1 MTLCNMAIEF
11 GAKVGMIAPDEITLS
26 ILRERN
32 LHLKEKNFKSIVSIG
47 RV

>member
-26 ILRERN
+26 ILR
-32 LHLKEKNFKSIVSIG
+32 KGICT
-47 RV
+47 

>member
-11 GAKVGMIAPDEITLS
+11 GAKVGMIAPDEITFEY
-26 ILRERN
+26 IKERD
-32 LHLKEKNFKSIVSIG
+32 LHLKEKFQKYCSIG

>member
-11 GAKVGMIAPDEITLS
+11 GAKVGMIAPDEITFEY
-26 ILRERN
+26 IKERN